1 MMGYAQTA
9 AARCSQCDGL
19 RKECSAALGEYIRI
33 LAERNAARKRRDHDL
48 VEAFEDIES
57 ESLQR
62 CHNAQQ
68 AIFDH
73 ELTHILDCSA
83 NSRKTETV
91 VAVPIR
97 MVNKINYLH

>member
-1 MMGYAQTA
+1 MLESGMYFRARWKSQEIMMGYAQTA

-62 CHNAQQ
+62 AARRTTTRTARGPAERDSQG
-68 AIFDH
+68 
-73 ELTHILDCSA
+73 
-83 NSRKTETV
+83 R
-91 VAVPIR
+91 
-97 MVNKINYLH
+97 

>member
-1 MMGYAQTA
+1 MKGCVPAVA
-9 AARCSQCDGL
+9 AKCSECEDL
-19 RKECSAALGEYIRI
+19 RKECSVALGEYIRI

-73 ELTHILDCSA
+73 ELTHILDCNA
-83 NSRKTETV
+83 NSAEAIETT
-91 VAVPIR
+91 A
-97 MVNKINYLH
+97 LLSQ

>member
-1 MMGYAQTA
+1 MIGYAQTA

-57 ESLQR
+57 ESLER

-73 ELTHILDCSA
+73 ELTHILDWNA
-83 NSRKTETV
+83 NSRKTATV
-91 VAVPIR
+91 VAVSISAAQ
-97 MVNKINYLH
+97 